1 MHYQEAIVFLC
12 AIHGRWISRLWVPTS
27 QSDPTDAEMP
37 RDTLPPVNEQRDEMV
52 TERNGPSQG
61 LYFIFHAL
69 TLPFQYLCNSSRA
82 ILTSSQSGIVR
93 TTSLTNFL
101 TPVLVQLSVNDS
113 LVPPGAIR
121 FGRRIRMD
129 SRLVT
134 LCRRHLHRISGWPQ
148 SFFDRSRSETSALSA
163 SVLCHGAS
171 SCSISS
177 NTSARSPKT

>member
-1 MHYQEAIVFLC
+1 
-12 AIHGRWISRLWVPTS
+12 
-27 QSDPTDAEMP
+27 
-37 RDTLPPVNEQRDEMV
+37 MV

-121 FGRRIRMD
+121 FGSANSNGQQIGD
-129 SRLVT
+129 SM
-134 LCRRHLHRISGWPQ
+134 
-148 SFFDRSRSETSALSA
+148 
-163 SVLCHGAS
+163 
-171 SCSISS
+171 
-177 NTSARSPKT
+177 PKAPAPH